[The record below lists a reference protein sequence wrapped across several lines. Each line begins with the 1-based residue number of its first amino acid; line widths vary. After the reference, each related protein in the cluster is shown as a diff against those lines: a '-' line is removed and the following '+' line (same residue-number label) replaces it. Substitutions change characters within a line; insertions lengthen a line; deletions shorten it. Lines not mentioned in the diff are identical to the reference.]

1 MAKRENYNELYLFI
15 QVVREEA
22 LRQPHSGSGW
32 RNPAS
37 ADRFASWKSGWAFS
51 FWCVLRASCR

>member
-22 LRQPHSGSGW
+22 SRQPRNGSGW
-32 RNPAS
+32 HNPGS
-37 ADRFASWKSGWAFS
+37 VDRFASWKSGWAFG
-51 FWCVLRASCR
+51 FWCVPRANCR